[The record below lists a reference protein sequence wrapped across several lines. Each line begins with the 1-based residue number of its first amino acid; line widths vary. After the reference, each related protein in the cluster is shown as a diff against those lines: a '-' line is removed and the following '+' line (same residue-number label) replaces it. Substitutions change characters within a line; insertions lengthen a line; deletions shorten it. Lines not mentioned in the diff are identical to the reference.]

1 MHRTP
6 RGGCELR
13 DYLRLTW
20 RPPRRPLEVPPP
32 WGAGN
37 SESLIPASQPSV
49 HQRCRIKDMTRAADE
64 AGPHEAGLHDLDLFG
79 LKWDATSVVLDT
91 WAVTPS
97 AGTEAH
103 GVDREDEDV
112 GEGVDAKRQK
122 RMQRNR
128 ESAAMSRE
136 RKKKH
141 IDELEHKL
149 AMLSSTV
156 ATLQAENHT
165 LRSRRVGDLGVNTHP
180 PEDLKQMTNTAAL
193 SMPPCAPVSF
203 FAADLDASSLVLFAQ
218 ELAGGCGISLP
229 NSPAALFGAAGGGD
243 DSVPLFL
250 LSAAVCSTPAA
261 QVACAG

>member
-20 RPPRRPLEVPPP
+20 RPEASSAGSPPP
-32 WGAGN
+32 LGCRKQRILDPCFTAQRA
-37 SESLIPASQPSV
+37 PAVPNQ
-49 HQRCRIKDMTRAADE
+49 DMTRAADE

>member
-20 RPPRRPLEVPPP
+20 RPAASSAGSPPP
-32 WGAGN
+32 LGCRKQRILDPCFTAQRA
-37 SESLIPASQPSV
+37 PAVPNQ
-49 HQRCRIKDMTRAADE
+49 DMTRAADE

>member
-1 MHRTP
+1 MASP
-6 RGGCELR
+6 ASSAGS
-13 DYLRLTW
+13 
-20 RPPRRPLEVPPP
+20 PPP
-32 WGAGN
+32 LGCRKQRILDPCFTAQRA
-37 SESLIPASQPSV
+37 PAVPNQ
-49 HQRCRIKDMTRAADE
+49 DMTRAADE